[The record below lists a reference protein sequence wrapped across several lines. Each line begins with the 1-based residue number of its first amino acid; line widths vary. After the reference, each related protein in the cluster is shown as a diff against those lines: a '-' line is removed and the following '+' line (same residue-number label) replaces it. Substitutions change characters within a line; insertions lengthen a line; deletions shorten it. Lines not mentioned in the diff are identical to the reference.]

1 MSPTV
6 DGRAALIAIARAPDR
21 FDRIKDRDW
30 AGVAIKFTRKQL
42 TAAGQT
48 RADIREIRSVLGDDI
63 FEKSLDALSALHAKQ
78 LAKRIDPTVDPE
90 AIKTASMALA
100 HVRCVLSEDWQGTS
114 DAPAPKAPDTDKRP
128 TTSKA
133 NPYIGRKAFRTG
145 R

>member
-1 MSPTV
+1 MSLTV

-30 AGVAIKFTRKQL
+30 AGAAIKFTRKQL

-48 RADIREIRSVLGDDI
+48 RSDICEIRSVLGDDI

-78 LAKRIDPTVDPE
+78 LAKRIDPTVDPDT
-90 AIKTASMALA
+90 IKTGSMALT
-100 HVRCVLSEDWQGTS
+100 HVRRVLSEDWQS
-114 DAPAPKAPDTDKRP
+114 APDDLTVQTPDAEEPVARP
-128 TTSKA
+128 KP

>member
-1 MSPTV
+1 MSLTV

-30 AGVAIKFTRKQL
+30 AGAAIKFTRKQL

-48 RADIREIRSVLGDDI
+48 RNDIREIRSVLGDDI

-78 LAKRIDPTVDPE
+78 LAKRIDPTVDPDT
-90 AIKTASMALA
+90 IKTGSMALA
-100 HVRCVLSEDWQGTS
+100 HVRRVLSEDWPASSETPETEVPNT
-114 DAPAPKAPDTDKRP
+114 DDPPAAP
-128 TTSKA
+128 KA